1 MKLPSFKVEWV
12 ETKSRNDAKSEKKKV
27 RRDALDM
34 DPNTAYRYLQWKI
47 EHDNSQ
53 DYTVLNDRFKHDA
66 IARRVVA
73 KPAEDATRNGWR
85 LVIPDDSAKQDAY
98 QDALDKLR
106 LNDVLTQQ
114 LIYQRLHGDG
124 YITFGIDEKNNNK
137 GDLKKPLIPEN
148 IRDVTFVH
156 AFGQNNIQY
165 TQYNDDPT
173 DINYKK
179 EQRITITS
187 TQSGVTYNDKGMQVT
202 NSKISEAM
210 AIDKSRYFHISLDK
224 FEGDATGTSIITR
237 CNEQLKA
244 MNIAIENAGK
254 MLREFTFKVYKSDKL
269 LDEDDED
276 FENKVEAMA
285 QIMNTE
291 SIAFIGNDD
300 EVVKVA
306 TPVSG
311 IDTLFSF
318 IWQDLSAAC
327 NIPKSVLTGEQAGS
341 LAGASQDVVNY
352 YDTIKSMQETLL
364 KPEIEYIVKLL
375 MCAENVAG
383 GQEDPDELEWHI
395 EFNPLWSP
403 DDKTQ
408 SETLVNHVNAASTLV
423 GAGIYDPDEA
433 RQMLDGQG
441 NNAIQG
447 MQSSPKTD
455 GADKLTPEQIERYLD
470 DIKKATHGSK
480 T

>member
-1 MKLPSFKVEWV
+1 MRLPKIKVQW
-12 ETKSRNDAKSEKKKV
+12 RNDSKEERNDGMNYNPRVPYDYLKWQFTG
-27 RRDALDM
+27 DA
-34 DPNTAYRYLQWKI
+34 
-47 EHDNSQ
+47 Q
-53 DYTVLNDRFKHDA
+53 DYELLNNQYKHDA

-85 LVIPDDSAKQDAY
+85 LVIPDDPKKQDLY

-124 YITFGIDEKNNNK
+124 YINFGVKEKNATDESKQLNP
-137 GDLKKPLIPEN
+137 D
-148 IRDVTFVH
+148 DVADVSFVH
-156 AFGQNNIQY
+156 AFGQNHVDSYQVN
-165 TQYNDDPT
+165 NDPT
-173 DINYKK
+173 SNNFKK
-179 EQRITITS
+179 EQAVVIRQTQAGSTINS
-187 TQSGVTYNDKGMQVT
+187 SGNQVPNLAKT
-202 NSKISEAM
+202 KPII
-210 AIDKSRYFHISLDK
+210 IDRSRYFHISLDK
-224 FEGDATGTSIITR
+224 FEDDRTGTSIITR
-237 CNEQLKA
+237 CQDQLKA
-244 MNIAIENAGK
+244 MNTATESVGK
-254 MLREFTFKVYKSDKL
+254 ILREFTIKVFKSDRVMSIE
-269 LDEDDED
+269 DEAEYQ
-276 FENKVEAMA
+276 NIVRNIS
-285 QIMNTE
+285 QVMNTE
-291 SIAFIGNDD
+291 SIAFIGAEDD
-300 EVVKVA
+300 LAKVS
-306 TPVSG
+306 TPTSG
-311 IDTLFSF
+311 IDTLFNF
-318 IWQDLSAAC
+318 AWQSLSAAC

-364 KPEIEYIVKLL
+364 KPEIEYVVKLL
-375 MCAENVAG
+375 MYADNVAG
-383 GQEDPDELEWHI
+383 GQEDPDSLEWHI

-423 GAGIYDPDEA
+423 GSGIYDPDEA

-455 GADKLTPEQIERYLD
+455 SADQLTHKQIEQYFED
-470 DIKKATHGSK
+470 MKKAVHGSQ

>member
-1 MKLPSFKVEWV
+1 MRLPRIKVQW
-12 ETKSRNDAKSEKKKV
+12 RNDSKIW
-27 RRDALDM
+27 RTDGM
-34 DPNTAYRYLQWKI
+34 NYDPRVPYDSLKWQLTG
-47 EHDNSQ
+47 DVQ
-53 DYTVLNDRFKHDA
+53 DYDLLNNQYKHDA

-85 LVIPDDSAKQDAY
+85 LVIPDNPKKQDQY

-124 YITFGIDEKNNNK
+124 YINVGVKEKNATDDSKQLNP
-137 GDLKKPLIPEN
+137 D
-148 IRDVTFVH
+148 DVADVSFVH
-156 AFGQNNIQY
+156 AFGQSHVDSYQVNN
-165 TQYNDDPT
+165 DPT
-173 DINYKK
+173 SNNYKK
-179 EQRITITS
+179 EQAVVIRQTQAGSTINS
-187 TQSGVTYNDKGMQVT
+187 NGNQVPKLANT
-202 NSKISEAM
+202 KPII
-210 AIDKSRYFHISLDK
+210 IDKSRYFHISLDK
-224 FEGDATGTSIITR
+224 FEDDQTGTSIITR
-237 CNEQLKA
+237 CQDQIKA
-244 MNIAIENAGK
+244 MNTAIESVGK
-254 MLREFTFKVYKSDKL
+254 ILREFTIKVFKSDRVMNIE
-269 LDEDDED
+269 DEADYQKIVR
-276 FENKVEAMA
+276 NISQA
-285 QIMNTE
+285 MNTE
-291 SIAFIGNDD
+291 SIAFIGSEDD
-300 EVVKVA
+300 LAKIS
-306 TPVSG
+306 TPTNG
-311 IDTLFSF
+311 IDTLFNF
-318 IWQDLSAAC
+318 AWQSLSAAC

-364 KPEIEYIVKLL
+364 KPEIEYVVKLL
-375 MCAENVAG
+375 MYADNVAG

-423 GAGIYDPDEA
+423 GSGIYDPDEA

-447 MQSSPKTD
+447 MQASPKTD
-455 GADKLTPEQIERYLD
+455 STDKLTQKQIEQYLGD
-470 DIKKATHGSK
+470 MKKAIHGSK

>member
-1 MKLPSFKVEWV
+1 MRLPKIKVEW
-12 ETKSRNDAKSEKKKV
+12 RNDSKEERNDGMNYNPRV
-27 RRDALDM
+27 PYDALKWQLTGDEQNY
-34 DPNTAYRYLQWKI
+34 DL
-47 EHDNSQ
+47 
-53 DYTVLNDRFKHDA
+53 LNNQYKHDA

-85 LVIPDDSAKQDAY
+85 LVIPDDPKKQDQY

-124 YITFGIDEKNNNK
+124 YINFGVKEKNATDEGKQLNPN
-137 GDLKKPLIPEN
+137 
-148 IRDVTFVH
+148 DVVDVSFVH
-156 AFGQNNIQY
+156 AFGQNHVDSYQVN
-165 TQYNDDPT
+165 NDPT
-173 DINYKK
+173 SNNFKK
-179 EQRITITS
+179 EQAVVIRQTQAGSTINS
-187 TQSGVTYNDKGMQVT
+187 SGNQVPEIANT
-202 NSKISEAM
+202 KPII
-210 AIDKSRYFHISLDK
+210 IDKSRYFHISLDK
-224 FEGDATGTSIITR
+224 FEDDQTGTSIITR
-237 CNEQLKA
+237 CQDQIKA
-244 MNIAIENAGK
+244 MNTAIESVGK
-254 MLREFTFKVYKSDKL
+254 ILREFTIKVFKSDRVIDME
-269 LDEDDED
+269 DEVKYQ
-276 FENKVEAMA
+276 NIVRNLSQA
-285 QIMNTE
+285 MNTE
-291 SIAFIGNDD
+291 SIAFIGSEDD
-300 EVVKVA
+300 LAKVS
-306 TPVSG
+306 TPTSG
-311 IDTLFSF
+311 IDTLFNF
-318 IWQDLSAAC
+318 AWQSLSAAC

-375 MCAENVAG
+375 MYADNVAG
-383 GQEDPDELEWHI
+383 GQEDPDSLEWHI

-423 GAGIYDPDEA
+423 GSGIYDPDEA

-447 MQSSPKTD
+447 MQTSPKTD
-455 GADKLTPEQIERYLD
+455 SSDNLTQKQIEQYLAD
-470 DIKKATHGSK
+470 MKKATHGSK